1 MSYMVSEAKESYLAV
16 HKQIKEYPSMFKS
29 LRNIIEK
36 RNIEYIITVGR
47 GSSDNVCLYGK
58 YLFETLLGLT
68 TSSATP
74 SVISLYKSRLNLS
87 KALVIGVSQSGQSS
101 DVCQYME
108 YARKNA
114 ALTIAF
120 LNNIDSPLA
129 KIAEIV
135 IPVFAGLEKA
145 VAATKSFISSATA
158 LAYLVFT
165 LKSNKTF
172 LDAFFAL
179 PELLH
184 DVSEKIVNESF
195 INDFKTVE
203 DVLVLGRGYGLFVAY
218 EAALKLKE
226 VCLIH
231 SEGYS
236 SAEVLHGP
244 IAISKPTFPFI
255 IMCQNDESLQTVID
269 LAMKIK
275 KVRSKC
281 YVISPENYN
290 LNDIADNLILLNKS
304 IHPILDPLLI
314 IQYFYLLSSNIATLK
329 GLNPD
334 QPEHI
339 FKVTDTL

>member
-1 MSYMVSEAKESYLAV
+1 MFTEDKESYLAV
-16 HKQIKEYPSMFKS
+16 EKQIKEYPSIFKA

-36 RNIEYIITVGR
+36 RNIEYIVTVGR

-68 TSSATP
+68 TASATP
-74 SVISLYKSRLNLS
+74 SVISLYNSRLNLS

-120 LNNIDSPLA
+120 LNNVDSPLG

-158 LAYLVFT
+158 FAYLIFT
-165 LKSNKTF
+165 LKNNKT
-172 LDAFFAL
+172 LLEAFFAL

-184 DVSEKIVNESF
+184 DVSEKNVNENF

-226 VCLIH
+226 TCLIH

-236 SAEVLHGP
+236 AAEVLHGP
-244 IAISKPTFPFI
+244 IAISKPAFPFI

-269 LAMKIK
+269 VAMKIK

-290 LNDIADNLILLNKS
+290 LNDIADNLVLLNRS
-304 IHPILDPLLI
+304 IHPILDPLSI
-314 IQYFYLLSSNIATLK
+314 IQYFYLLSSNIAILK

-334 QPEHI
+334 KPEHI